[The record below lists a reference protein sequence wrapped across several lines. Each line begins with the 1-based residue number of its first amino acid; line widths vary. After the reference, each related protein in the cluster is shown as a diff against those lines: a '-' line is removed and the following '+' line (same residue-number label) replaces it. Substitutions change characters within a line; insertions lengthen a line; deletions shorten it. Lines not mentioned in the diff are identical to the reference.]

1 MLQFITHNSDK
12 YSIAEEVQMAIEGG
26 CRWIQL
32 RMKNATDQEVKE
44 TALELM
50 DMCREHDAFLII
62 DDRVNV
68 VNDLK
73 VSGVH
78 LGKDDM
84 NPMEARELLGPNAII
99 GVTANTA
106 EDIIAYKGKDVDYV
120 GLGPFRYTTTKEK
133 LSPVLGVEGYEQI
146 VKQVRDA
153 GVDLPIVAIGGI
165 TLEDVE
171 PLMKTGVNG
180 IAVSGAIINAPD
192 PMLYTSK
199 IMEKLL
205 GITPQEVKEADS

>member
-1 MLQFITHNSDK
+1 MLQFITHHSAR

-32 RMKNATDQEVKE
+32 RMKNSTDEEVKE
-44 TALELM
+44 TALQLI

-78 LGKDDM
+78 LGKEDM

-106 EDIIAYKGKDVDYV
+106 EDILAFKGKDVDYV

-133 LSPVLGVEGYEQI
+133 LAPVIGIDGYKEI

-153 GVDLPIVAIGGI
+153 GVELPIVAVGGI
-165 TLEDVE
+165 TLEDV
-171 PLMKTGVNG
+171 PALMETGVNG

-205 GITPQEVKEADS
+205 GITMKEVKEADS

>member
-1 MLQFITHNSDK
+1 MLQFITHPSPK

-32 RMKNATDQEVKE
+32 RMKNASDEEVRE
-44 TALELM
+44 TALELIE
-50 DMCREHDAFLII
+50 MCRENDTFLII
-62 DDRVNV
+62 DDRVEV

-78 LGKDDM
+78 LGKNDM
-84 NPMEARELLGPNAII
+84 PAMQAREILGPHAVI

-106 EDIIAYKGKDVDYV
+106 DDILQYKGKDIDYV
-120 GLGPFRYTTTKEK
+120 GLGPFRHTTTKEK
-133 LSPVLGVEGYEQI
+133 LSPLLGLDGYKEI
-146 VKQVRDA
+146 VKHVRDA
-153 GVDLPIVAIGGI
+153 GMDIPIVAIGGI
-165 TLEDVE
+165 TLDDVE
-171 PLMKTGVNG
+171 PLMATGVNG

-205 GITPQEVKEADS
+205 N

>member
-1 MLQFITHNSDK
+1 
-12 YSIAEEVQMAIEGG
+12 MAIEGG

-32 RMKNATDQEVKE
+32 RMKNSTDEEVKE
-44 TALELM
+44 TALQLI

-78 LGKDDM
+78 LGKEDM

-106 EDIIAYKGKDVDYV
+106 EDILAFKGKDVDYV

-133 LSPVLGVEGYEQI
+133 LAPVIGIDGYKEI

-153 GVDLPIVAIGGI
+153 GVELPIVAVGGI
-165 TLEDVE
+165 TLEDV
-171 PLMKTGVNG
+171 PALMETGVNG
-180 IAVSGAIINAPD
+180 IAVSGAIINAAD

-205 GITPQEVKEADS
+205 GITMKEVKEADS